1 MRLRFTAGPACR
13 FVQTT
18 HWFRLATVL
27 EEVTANESQRSLLG
41 RAVPATNH
49 IAPLEALNKL
59 LRQLKPKLATRKL
72 HCCRRSVKDVC
83 VGNGGHKKVHKHL
96 LPPLVASLDGIL
108 GVVLV
113 GRIDSPHILSVV
125 FDCGRLLEF
134 GVTTALL
141 HYSRRCMDVRQ
152 QADRTLVV
160 PANNQHLFATK
171 KQRRNAQHLRFP
183 RGHKLLQRSREAS
196 SVRPHSAART
206 DSSALKGQCRGD
218 AGKKIISKNHMASW

>member
-1 MRLRFTAGPACR
+1 MINLEAWNNTQSYMRYAGLALIRCALTLHCWTSLPLRADNTL
-13 FVQTT
+13 
-18 HWFRLATVL
+18 WFRLATVL

-96 LPPLVASLDGIL
+96 LPPLVASLGDGI
-108 GVVLV
+108 VLV
-113 GRIDSPHILSVV
+113 VRIDSPHILSVV

-141 HYSRRCMDVRQ
+141 HYS
-152 QADRTLVV
+152 
-160 PANNQHLFATK
+160 
-171 KQRRNAQHLRFP
+171 
-183 RGHKLLQRSREAS
+183 
-196 SVRPHSAART
+196 
-206 DSSALKGQCRGD
+206 
-218 AGKKIISKNHMASW
+218 